1 MNIDKVIKIESYTL
15 INYTELSLK
24 RREKILE
31 YRNHDSVRKWMID
44 DSIISLED
52 HLSFIDNLRNDNS
65 KHYYAV
71 VKEDNILGCIYITD
85 WNNNSKTCEW
95 GCFLNPKFFG
105 LGLKLGYIFVN
116 LIFIYFKA
124 IKIYAN
130 VCVENVGAIQLNT
143 VLGFK
148 ELSNK
153 NNIIHYELESVF
165 WNVIPESYRLFI
177 KKIKKTLKK

>member
-1 MNIDKVIKIESYTL
+1 
-15 INYTELSLK
+15 
-24 RREKILE
+24 
-31 YRNHDSVRKWMID
+31 
-44 DSIISLED
+44 
-52 HLSFIDNLRNDNS
+52 
-65 KHYYAV
+65 
-71 VKEDNILGCIYITD
+71 
-85 WNNNSKTCEW
+85 
-95 GCFLNPKFFG
+95 
-105 LGLKLGYIFVN
+105 
-116 LIFIYFKA
+116 
-124 IKIYAN
+124 